1 MSAAARVP
9 SIIREETV
17 KIVFAIEDKA
27 SCYQRTDLPI
37 TLHFRCT
44 HPSETPCAKQG
55 FKLKWDLH

>member
-1 MSAAARVP
+1 MSAAAQVP
-9 SIIREETV
+9 SIISGETV

-44 HPSETPCAKQG
+44 HPSKTPCAKQG